1 MARYNAKMPPLR
13 PVTALGGTAPCRRWS
28 CGAGVPLTVG
38 VVLLI
43 LSALLLLLPVAVE
56 AQRPPTDRAR
66 ASMRRVAAPRKQT
79 ATTDLGY
86 VSTTGNT
93 NVSTVN
99 AGQRYNLVT
108 GFWRFEE
115 FVQVVYGESEGR
127 VTSSFIR
134 AAVGGEYAVRPS
146 LGVAAGLLFDQNRFS
161 GVRQRS
167 EPYLGLVW
175 RVVEG
180 GRDTLRLDAG
190 GSLTRQR
197 NVDGTIRRFPAAR
210 TALWYKRGLAPKA
223 YVTQAVEM
231 VPNLETPE
239 DYRVNAI
246 ASLVSPVARSLALRV
261 EYQLRFDNL
270 PEPTFQS
277 TDRIF
282 TTGIQ
287 VSF

>member
-1 MARYNAKMPPLR
+1 MPLPHLAPLLR
-13 PVTALGGTAPCRRWS
+13 RCRAGTF
-28 CGAGVPLTVG
+28 
-38 VVLLI
+38 
-43 LSALLLLLPVAVE
+43 LLLLPLALE

-66 ASMRRVAAPRKQT
+66 ASMRRVAVPRKQT
-79 ATTDLGY
+79 FTTDLGY

-93 NVSTVN
+93 SVMTVN
-99 AGQRYNLVT
+99 VGQRFNLAT

-115 FVQVVYGESEGR
+115 FLQVVYGESDGR
-127 VTSSFIR
+127 VNSNFIR
-134 AAVGGEYAVRPS
+134 AAVGGEYALRSS
-146 LGVAAGLLFDQNRFS
+146 LGVASGLLFDQNRFS
-161 GVRQRS
+161 GVLRRS
-167 EPYLGLVW
+167 EQYLGLVW

-190 GSLTRQR
+190 GSYTQQR
-197 NVDGTIRRFPAAR
+197 NVDGSTRTFPAAR

-223 YVTQAVEM
+223 YVTQTVEM
-231 VPNLETPE
+231 VPNIETPE
-239 DYRVNAI
+239 DYRVNAV
-246 ASLVSPVARSLALRV
+246 ASLVSPIARSLALRV
-261 EYQLRFDNL
+261 EYQVRYDNL